1 MRLKRL
7 LKSQNLKVYIMELFI
22 VILGISIAYQLN
34 IVNERRINNRLE
46 LNVIKNLNKEVQIN
60 IAEFQSLER
69 YRERIT
75 KDAERL
81 LRLLDKAPISID
93 SANEY
98 VFRLVQTSTPDLQ
111 RQAANS
117 YLSSNYGE
125 SNTALKNEFL
135 SLETYLQ
142 ELLEMSDGY
151 RIRKEQDYMRYLRNS
166 VDFAR
171 RKVTDIEMIRALAF
185 KNIVWNMVADE
196 YELNRLYNQ
205 ASAQLYKI
213 DSLIDEILLPVDK

>member
-1 MRLKRL
+1 
-7 LKSQNLKVYIMELFI
+7 MELFI

>member
-1 MRLKRL
+1 
-7 LKSQNLKVYIMELFI
+7 MELVI

-34 IVNERRINNRLE
+34 IINERRINNRLE
-46 LNVIKNLNKEVQIN
+46 LNVIKSLDKEVQIN
-60 IAEFQSLER
+60 IAEFESLKK
-69 YRERIT
+69 YRARIT

-81 LRLLDKAPISID
+81 LRLLDKSPISID
-93 SANEY
+93 SANAY

-125 SNTALKNEFL
+125 SNIALKNEFL
-135 SLETYLQ
+135 TLETYLQ
-142 ELLEMSDGY
+142 ELLQMSEGY
-151 RIRKEQDYMRYLRNS
+151 AARKQSDYITYLRNS
-166 VDFAR
+166 VDFAK

-185 KNIVWNMVADE
+185 KNIVWNMAADE

-205 ASAQLYKI
+205 ASAQLTKI
-213 DSLIDEILLPVDK
+213 DSLIDEILFPTN